1 MRRSMLL
8 LSLLVFATPGAQ
20 AQDAAAGKKV
30 FEQCAACHTVDG
42 DSPVGP
48 TLKGVMGRKAGSVAG
63 FRYSRAMKNAAVVW
77 DERALDAYIADP
89 QAFMPGNLM
98 PFAGLMDANERT
110 ALIAYL
116 KGQP

>member
-1 MRRSMLL
+1 MLL
-8 LSLLVFATPGAQ
+8 LPLLVFAISGAQ

-42 DSPVGP
+42 ESPVGP
-48 TLKGVMGRKAGSVAG
+48 TLKSIVGRKAGSIAG
-63 FRYSRAMKNAAVVW
+63 FRYSRVMKSSSVVW

-98 PFAGLMDANERT
+98 PFAGIMDAGER
-110 ALIAYL
+110 ASLIAYL
-116 KGQP
+116 KSLP